1 MALSIRILGNSRVE
15 RDGTPLVIPLGKPR
29 ELFAYLL
36 LHARRM
42 HHRDSLADILFPDE
56 EPRHARRLLSEVIYR
71 LRHAVGANYVSSMG
85 EYIALEENQVSVDAW
100 EFTRT
105 GDAAK
110 AIELYCGDL
119 LEELDADWL
128 LADRARLRNRA
139 LTLIEKHCTD
149 LTEQNQYLEAL
160 DVAHRWIEIEALSE
174 QAHCAVIRLYAQL
187 GRFTAALDQ

>member
-1 MALSIRILGNSRVE
+1 MPLSIRILGNSRVE
-15 RDGTPLVIPLGKPR
+15 RDGMPLVIPLGKPR

-36 LHARRM
+36 LHGRRM

-71 LRHAVGANYVSSMG
+71 LRHAIGTKYVSSIG
-85 EYIALEENQVSVDAW
+85 EYVVLEENQVSVDAW

-139 LTLIEKHCTD
+139 LTLIEKHCKD

-160 DVAHRWIEIEALSE
+160 EVAHR
-174 QAHCAVIRLYAQL
+174 
-187 GRFTAALDQ
+187 